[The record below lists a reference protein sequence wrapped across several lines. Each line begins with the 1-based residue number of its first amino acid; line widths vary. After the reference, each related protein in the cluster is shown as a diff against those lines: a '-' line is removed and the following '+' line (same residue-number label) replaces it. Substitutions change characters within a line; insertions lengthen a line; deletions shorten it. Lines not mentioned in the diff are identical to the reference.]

1 MIRVSVF
8 IYLLFSTFSVIV
20 FFLPL
25 SLQDRGLDSGAVGT
39 IIATGALIGIFAQPF
54 WGYVSDKRKTVKK
67 VLLFLLVTNFFLSI
81 GLFSAQTFLLIMVF
95 FIVFMFFNS
104 AAAPLTETLCVAYA
118 YQHKKEY
125 GRLRMWGEIGVGTAS
140 LALGF
145 IIERIGISYIWYIY
159 AGALLLA
166 ISASFLIKDT
176 ESTPVPVN
184 LKALGK
190 AFSQPKLLWFL
201 VLILL
206 IAIPH
211 RMNDSL
217 LALYIKDMGATESRV
232 GMAWLVATL
241 STVPALMFAG
251 KLIKKWNEMGIIII
265 AAAAYAVRWAIYS
278 FAESPTV
285 LIYAQALHS
294 ITFPLFLVAAIQYLM
309 SIIPQELRGS
319 GQAVFAVT
327 FGGFAGI
334 IGSAG
339 GGEVFDRISPS
350 AAYGIGSLFSIVAMI
365 ATIGTYIYN
374 KRHNLPLGSQP
385 TEQPTT
391 DA

>member
-1 MIRVSVF
+1 MVRVSVF

-25 SLQDRGLDSGAVGT
+25 SLQDRGLSSGAVGT

-67 VLLFLLVTNFFLSI
+67 VLLVLLFANLFLSI
-81 GLFSAQTFLLIMVF
+81 GLFSVQTFLLILIF
-95 FIVFMFFNS
+95 YITFMFFNS
-104 AAAPLTETLCVAYA
+104 AAAPLTETLCISYA
-118 YQHKKEY
+118 YQHNKEY
-125 GRLRMWGEIGVGTAS
+125 GRLRVWGEIGVGTAS

-145 IIERIGISYIWYIY
+145 IIEWIGIGYIWYIY
-159 AGALLLA
+159 AGGLILA
-166 ISASFLIKDT
+166 IAAAFLIKDT

-184 LKALGK
+184 LKSLGK
-190 AFSQPKLLWFL
+190 VFSQPRLLWFL
-201 VLILL
+201 FLILL

-217 LALYIKDMGATESRV
+217 LALYISDMGASESRV

-241 STVPALMFAG
+241 STVPSLMFAG

-265 AAAAYAVRWAIYS
+265 ATAAYALRWAIYS
-278 FAESPTV
+278 IADSPSV

-309 SIIPQELRGS
+309 SIIPQELRGT
-319 GQAVFAVT
+319 GQAAFAVT

-339 GGEVFDRISPS
+339 GGEVFDRVSPA
-350 AAYGIGSLFSIVAMI
+350 AAYGIGSLITVIAVV
-365 ATIGTYIYN
+365 ATIGTYLYN
-374 KRHNLPLGSQP
+374 KRHNIPLGSEP
-385 TEQPTT
+385 SERS
-391 DA
+391 AEA